1 MNGNQYRSESQEKY
15 DVRQDVS
22 KSNNCSKRVYKDAM
36 SFEKADSII
45 TEGMGKHFD
54 KALEPYYVLA
64 RPKLEAYYSQIT

>member
-1 MNGNQYRSESQEKY
+1 
-15 DVRQDVS
+15 
-22 KSNNCSKRVYKDAM
+22 M